1 MNRMQTIPIRYLQ
14 IFTLLRLKNG
24 GIMKVVP
31 REITIAHPSTRVYTC
46 LAYEKLTS
54 EFRVL
59 ITLAQNSGVNPYC
72 IHMSP
77 V

>member
-1 MNRMQTIPIRYLQ
+1 
-14 IFTLLRLKNG
+14 
-24 GIMKVVP
+24 MKVVP